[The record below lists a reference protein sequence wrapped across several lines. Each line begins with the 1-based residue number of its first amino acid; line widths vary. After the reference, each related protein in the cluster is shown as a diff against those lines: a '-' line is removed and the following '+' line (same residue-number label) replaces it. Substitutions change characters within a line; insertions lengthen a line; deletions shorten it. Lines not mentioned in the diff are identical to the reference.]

1 MTEGSDEIKEV
12 SLVSVISN
20 SVGAVIFQFQPW
32 LVLKENKQKLYISSS
47 QVTRPL
53 NTYMSKSKYS
63 EHIWIIYRDSC
74 YSEGLAIEAICEAEA
89 GGEEGDKG
97 ND

>member
-1 MTEGSDEIKEV
+1 
-12 SLVSVISN
+12 
-20 SVGAVIFQFQPW
+20 
-32 LVLKENKQKLYISSS
+32 
-47 QVTRPL
+47 
-53 NTYMSKSKYS
+53 MSKSKYW
-63 EHIWIIYRDSC
+63 EQIWIIYRDSC